1 MQKDKSFEMYDY
13 ARKRIKQKKILFFH
27 FIVFVLGSL
36 LLYVFN
42 TFIQSPSSASVTT
55 VEPVGVESVN
65 SVAIWWPYVVGIWA
79 LALFFHAVNV
89 LVVNRFMGQRWQ
101 DKEIQRLVLLQERKI
116 DELRKKVE
124 KDYPLVDVKRD
135 LNQGE

>member
-1 MQKDKSFEMYDY
+1 
-13 ARKRIKQKKILFFH
+13 
-27 FIVFVLGSL
+27 
-36 LLYVFN
+36 
-42 TFIQSPSSASVTT
+42 
-55 VEPVGVESVN
+55 
-65 SVAIWWPYVVGIWA
+65 
-79 LALFFHAVNV
+79 
-89 LVVNRFMGQRWQ
+89 MGQRWQ